1 MDELSSLAQGGIIA
15 AMALVLFM
23 TGMPIAFAL
32 GLTAIVSVLLFL
44 GPSQFDLF
52 GKFIF
57 DATNDFGL
65 LAIPLFV
72 LMGNLFGGSK
82 VSEQLFEAGE
92 AWLSKLRGGLAMSS
106 VMASSI
112 FAALT
117 GSSAATA
124 AAIGH
129 VAVPEMQARGVSA
142 RIATGAV
149 AAGGTLGILIPPSV
163 TLILYGIA
171 SEESIGQ
178 LFAGGILPGI
188 IITILFCMWIY
199 VATRLEQ
206 RKAASQAVAATA
218 GVGGSSEVGSGG
230 GNPGSGGGNPGSGG
244 GTALLTREGN
254 NGETVVPDYTWGER
268 IKALLKVLPFVLLII
283 AVLGVLYAGI
293 ATPSEAAAVGVVLV
307 LILIGLIYR
316 GLTMRRFVDVLLET
330 TNQSTMILLI
340 VAFSGVIATIL
351 SFLRVPQDLA
361 TMVTEMDVNRWVIMI
376 MINVVLLILGC
387 FLPPVSIIVMTT
399 PILYPLIVG
408 LGFDPIWFGIVMTI
422 NMEIGLITPPV
433 GLNLYVLQGVVPDV
447 ALKDILMGAVPYIF
461 VLTASIVLFS
471 VFPGLVTWLPNLIY

>member
-1 MDELSSLAQGGIIA
+1 MDSMSSLSSLTQGGIIA
-15 AMALVLFM
+15 VMALVLFM

-72 LMGNLFGGSK
+72 LMGNLFGGSR
-82 VSEQLFEAGE
+82 VSQQLFEAGE
-92 AWLSKLRGGLAMSS
+92 AWLSKIRGGLAMSS

-178 LFAGGILPGI
+178 LFAGGIVPGI
-188 IITILFCMWIY
+188 IITILFCIWIY
-199 VATRLEQ
+199 FGTLLEQ
-206 RKAASQAVAATA
+206 RRAANRSVTATA
-218 GVGGSSEVGSGG
+218 DVGGGS
-230 GNPGSGGGNPGSGG
+230 PGPHAG
-244 GTALLTREGN
+244 GTAVLTREGN
-254 NGETVVPDYTWGER
+254 GAGVDVPDYTWADR
-268 IKALLKVLPFVLLII
+268 ITALLKVLPFVLLII
-283 AVLGVLYAGI
+283 AVLGVLYTGI

-307 LILIGLIYR
+307 LIMIGLIYR
-316 GLTMRRFVDVLLET
+316 GLTMRRFLDVLLET

-351 SFLRVPQDLA
+351 SFLRVPQELA
-361 TMVTEMDVNRWVIMI
+361 TLVTEMDVNRWVVMI
-376 MINVVLLILGC
+376 MVNVVLLILGC

-408 LGFDPIWFGIVMTI
+408 LGFDPIWFGVVMTI

-447 ALKDILMGAVPYIF
+447 ALKDILMGALPYIF
-461 VLTASIVLFS
+461 VLSASIVLFS
-471 VFPGLVTWLPNLIY
+471 VFPGLVTWLPGLLY